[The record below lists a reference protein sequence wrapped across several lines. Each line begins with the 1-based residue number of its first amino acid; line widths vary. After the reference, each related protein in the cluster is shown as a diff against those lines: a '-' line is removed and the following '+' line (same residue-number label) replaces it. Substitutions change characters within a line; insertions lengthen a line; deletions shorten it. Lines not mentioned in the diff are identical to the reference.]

1 MKNMLTLITKQWK
14 KLTLIKTMKNM
25 ITLLKTMKKWQQ
37 FVNPTKAFGL
47 AFSFWISINI
57 SNNSSYN
64 RISFDIF
71 DPFDDFIL
79 ENMLW

>member
-1 MKNMLTLITKQWK
+1 MKNML
-14 KLTLIKTMKNM
+14 
-25 ITLLKTMKKWQQ
+25 TLLKTMKKWQQ